1 MFSLPVVVQLEQRAT
16 WVRTGLPSAMGTEDS
31 LSVSSKQGE
40 QKSSLCLM
48 FWESS
53 EVSLHLSRRNR
64 RGRGAGEKL
73 EEMGQEMFRETGRK
87 RLEVNIFHRKKTKD
101 TKSKRT
107 FKWKTIKHDNSGVH
121 FHIRIPGSQVL
132 LKQLGFPLSPTVC
145 LKSGHS

>member
-16 WVRTGLPSAMGTEDS
+16 CVRTGLPSAMGTEDL

-87 RLEVNIFHRKKTKD
+87 RLEVNIFHRKKT
-101 TKSKRT
+101 
-107 FKWKTIKHDNSGVH
+107 
-121 FHIRIPGSQVL
+121 
-132 LKQLGFPLSPTVC
+132 
-145 LKSGHS
+145 